1 MSRSSATPAGAGE
14 AKGPR
19 DPSRGD
25 IDLPGAPASGE
36 ATGSRFAPRNWRVA
50 TKLYAILMIPV
61 VVALVLAGLRVGGSQ
76 STWREAQDAE
86 RVAELVR
93 ASTAYAHALIDE
105 RDVTARPMLE
115 GDREAP
121 AVEEAQRSTD
131 EARDEFHAR
140 WEETPHTESLLHRME
155 GVTEVEPQLET
166 LRQRAYTDQLP
177 GVETEEGYVTV
188 QHPLMSFA
196 NELGLG
202 TDNLTTYGR
211 TVYALSLSKAAS
223 SLQRAIGTHL
233 LVAPGPDA
241 ADRQLQLTSF
251 SSYAYLEEIAKAE
264 YGSAGT
270 PQDVERLEERL
281 ARANE
286 DAAAD
291 APNAQSLTVMVQLI
305 GSGAD
310 PEELAEQGLTPE
322 AWFAAATAEFD
333 AYRDIEQELVDAAV
347 DEAREVAASAR
358 NDMLVNAAAVLAA
371 LLLAFLVAGLMARSM
386 SRDMRK
392 LRTAAFDVAG
402 RRLPAVVDQLSRV
415 NPGRVDTAVTA
426 TPVSSR
432 DEIGEVARAFDQVH
446 REAVR
451 LAAEQ
456 ALLRGNVNAI
466 FTNLS
471 SRNQGLIERQLALI
485 SELESREADP
495 EQLENLFKL
504 DHLATR
510 MRRNGENLL
519 VLAGEEMENR
529 WNQAVPL
536 VDVLRAAASE
546 VEDYA
551 RIETSGVPPCE
562 IHGGVVNDL
571 VHLLA
576 ELLENATSFSSPQA
590 RVTVTAT
597 RLPDARV
604 MIEIHDK
611 GIGLSQEDFA
621 EINRRLAA
629 PPTVDAAI
637 SQRMGLFVVGRL
649 AARHGIRVQLRPSGE
664 QSGTT
669 SLVMLPE
676 AITHGGGGQTPEQE
690 ESFTVSRIMEEETGI
705 SAADREAGLRTA
717 AELGFD
723 DTRYGDPAPLATEPT
738 PPRLPTGPVGQVSGS
753 GQSMG
758 DTMRL
763 EPIGGDRRRPSTDG
777 WTGPAPAHP
786 GATPADPGAPAP
798 HPARPAAPQGE
809 TAPAPQGLPADQDP
823 YAAGGTGA
831 GAWQQPPGQKP
842 AIPQQPRFDAFSR
855 SADSSQD
862 GPGNRAQRVGFPA
875 SGPVGADQ
883 GPANDQGLP
892 RRVPR
897 HQRPEEETAQGQ
909 GWEPQP
915 EAPQWDRGPRREERT
930 GGTTSSGLPKR
941 VPKANLTEHSS
952 SEPTAPGGPQVSRDP
967 QDVRGRL
974 SSLRRGVQQGRGAGS
989 GRGAQNDERDQGP
1002 GHTYEQER

>member
-1 MSRSSATPAGAGE
+1 M
-14 AKGPR
+14 
-19 DPSRGD
+19 
-25 IDLPGAPASGE
+25 

-61 VVALVLAGLRVGGSQ
+61 VIALVLAGLRVSASQ

-86 RVAELVR
+86 RIAELVR

-105 RDVTARPMLE
+105 RDVTAEPLLE
-115 GDREAP
+115 GNRDASIVGEAHRVTN
-121 AVEEAQRSTD
+121 A
-131 EARDEFHAR
+131 ARDEFYAR
-140 WEETPHTESLLHRME
+140 WEDAPHTESLRHRME
-155 GVTEVEPQLET
+155 GVTEAEPQLEA
-166 LRQRAYTDQLP
+166 LRQRAYTEQLP
-177 GVETEEGYVTV
+177 AVETEEGYVAV

-202 TDNLTTYGR
+202 TDNLTSYGR
-211 TVYALSLSKAAS
+211 TVYAVSLSKAAS

-233 LVAPGPDA
+233 LVAPGPGDSA
-241 ADRQLQLTSF
+241 RQLQLTAF

-270 PQDVERLEERL
+270 PEDVERLEERL
-281 ARANE
+281 SEAGQQ
-286 DAAAD
+286 AAVE
-291 APNAQSLTVMVQLI
+291 APNAYSLPVMVQLI
-305 GSGAD
+305 GSGAS
-310 PEELAEQGLTPE
+310 PEELAAQGLTPE
-322 AWFAAATAEFD
+322 AWFASATAEFD
-333 AYRDIEQELVDAAV
+333 AYRDIEQDLVDAAV
-347 DEAREVAASAR
+347 AEAGDVASTAR
-358 NDMLVNAAAVLAA
+358 TEMFVNSAAVLAA
-371 LLLAFLVAGLMARSM
+371 LLLAFVVAGLMARSM
-386 SRDMRK
+386 SRDMRR
-392 LRTAAFDVAG
+392 LRAAAFEVAG
-402 RRLPAVVDQLSRV
+402 RRLPAVVDQLSQV
-415 NPGRVDTAVTA
+415 NPGRVDTAVTPIPI
-426 TPVSSR
+426 TSR

-471 SRNQGLIERQLALI
+471 SRNQGLIERQLGLI

-519 VLAGEEMENR
+519 VLAGEELEHR
-529 WNQAVPL
+529 WNQPVPL

-546 VEDYA
+546 VEDYS
-551 RIETSGVPPCE
+551 RIETTGVPPCE
-562 IHGGVVNDL
+562 IHGAVVNDL

-576 ELLENATSFSSPQA
+576 ELLENATSFSSPHA
-590 RVTVTAT
+590 KVRVTAT

-629 PPTVDAAI
+629 PPAVDAAI

-649 AARHGIRVQLRPSGE
+649 ASRHGIRVQLRPSGE

-676 AITHGGGGQTPEQE
+676 SITHGGGGQIPEQE
-690 ESFTVSRIMEEETGI
+690 ERFTVSRIMRQDGI
-705 SAADREAGLRTA
+705 SAAEREAGLRTA

-723 DTRYGDPAPLATEPT
+723 DSRYADARPDARPVEAQPAPQQ
-738 PPRLPTGPVGQVSGS
+738 LPAGAAGGGQLPSDP
-753 GQSMG
+753 G

-763 EPIGGDRRRPSTDG
+763 DLRAEPRPDA
-777 WTGPAPAHP
+777 GPAPAN
-786 GATPADPGAPAP
+786 GDWSQAQQGGW
-798 HPARPAAPQGE
+798 PAAAPNGE
-809 TAPAPQGLPADQDP
+809 WAALAQPAHRAPAPQGQLPPADGYP
-823 YAAGGTGA
+823 AGGNPEGT
-831 GAWQQPPGQKP
+831 WQGGYGT
-842 AIPQQPRFDAFSR
+842 AASHSQQASFDAFSR
-855 SADSSQD
+855 AADSGQD
-862 GPGNRAQRVGFPA
+862 GPGNGAQRVGFPA
-875 SGPVGADQ
+875 AGPVGADRD
-883 GPANDQGLP
+883 PATDQGLP

-897 HQRPEEETAQGQ
+897 HQQRPEEETAQGQ
-909 GWEPQP
+909 GLEPQP
-915 EAPQWDRGPRREERT
+915 EAPRWERGPRREERT

-952 SEPTAPGGPQVSRDP
+952 SESAPGGPQVSRDP
-967 QDVRGRL
+967 KDVRGRL
-974 SSLRRGVQQGRGAGS
+974 SSLRRGVQQGRGAG
-989 GRGAQNDERDQGP
+989 RDAQNDERGQGP